1 MSRSARK
8 VLAFDFG
15 ASSGRAM
22 LGIFDGGKIALE
34 EIHRFS
40 NDPVKVNGRYRWDAL
55 RLCYEILEGMR
66 KCAAAGHADVSSIG
80 IDTWGVDGVLLDR
93 SGEMLANPCHYRNF
107 TKDDMDRIL
116 DRLGREKVYRRT
128 GIQFLPFNTLFQ
140 LALMREREPR
150 LLDSAARFLMMPDFF
165 NLFICGEAANEFT
178 NASTTA
184 LLDTSHKWDRG
195 LLDEIGVSPSLFSDP
210 VPPGTVI
217 GRLTADVAAETGL
230 QRIPVVCVAS
240 HDTGSAVAAVPFPEG
255 ERGVYISSGTWS
267 LMGTELDSPD
277 VSDAAFA
284 ANFTNEGGV
293 GYTTRFLKNIMGL
306 WLIQESRRQWRRE
319 GRDYSFDYLEN
330 AAAGAAPFASLIDPD
345 DPRLSPAGDIP
356 SRIVEICRENGSAV
370 PGGAGE
376 ISRCIYESLAFKYR
390 YTAETIEKLQ
400 GRRVDTINIAGGGI
414 KDRLLCRMT
423 ATLTGRR
430 VLAGPVEATA
440 LGNVAVQL
448 MALGELEGL
457 RDIRRVSA
465 ASSDIAVYEPEKVPN
480 VEEAYE
486 RFVLRAVGAKQ

>member
-22 LGIFDGGKIALE
+22 LARFDGERITLE

-40 NDPVKVNGRYRWDAL
+40 NDPVKINGRYRWDAL
-55 RLCYEILEGMR
+55 RLYFEILEGMR
-66 KCAAAGHADVSSIG
+66 KCAAAGHADISAIG
-80 IDTWGVDGVLLDR
+80 IDTWGVDGVLLDA
-93 SGEMLANPCHYRNF
+93 SGELLANPLHYRNF
-107 TKDDMDRIL
+107 TADDMNRLL
-116 DRLGREKVYRRT
+116 DRLGRERVYRTT

-165 NLFICGEAANEFT
+165 NLLICGEAANEFT

-184 LLDTSHKWDRG
+184 LLNVSHKWDAG
-195 LLDEIGVSPSLFSDP
+195 LLDAIGVSRSIFSDP
-210 VPPGTVI
+210 VAPGTVL
-217 GRLTADVAAETGL
+217 GRLTPEVSAETGL
-230 QRIPVVCVAS
+230 NAVPVVAVAS

-267 LMGTELDSPD
+267 LMGTELDEPN

-293 GYTTRFLKNIMGL
+293 GYTSRFLKNIMGL
-306 WLIQESRRQWRRE
+306 WLIQESRRQWKRE
-319 GRDYSFDYLEN
+319 GKTFSFDELEKS
-330 AAAGAAPFASLIDPD
+330 AAAAPAFASLIDPD

-356 SRIVEICRENGSAV
+356 SRIAQICRENGTRV
-370 PGGAGE
+370 PQTVGE
-376 ISRCIYESLAFKYR
+376 TVRCIYESLSLKYR
-390 YTAETIEKLQ
+390 YTADTIETLL
-400 GRRVDTINIAGGGI
+400 GRPVGSINIAGGGI

-423 ATLTGRR
+423 ADVTRRR
-430 VLAGPVEATA
+430 VTAGPAEATA
-440 LGNVAVQL
+440 LGNAAVQL
-448 MALGELEGL
+448 MALGELDGL
-457 RDIRRVSA
+457 SDVRRVSA
-465 ASSDIAVYEPEKVPN
+465 ASSELSVYEPSQDPSAD
-480 VEEAYE
+480 EAYE
-486 RFVLRAVGAKQ
+486 RFKSVALGKRS